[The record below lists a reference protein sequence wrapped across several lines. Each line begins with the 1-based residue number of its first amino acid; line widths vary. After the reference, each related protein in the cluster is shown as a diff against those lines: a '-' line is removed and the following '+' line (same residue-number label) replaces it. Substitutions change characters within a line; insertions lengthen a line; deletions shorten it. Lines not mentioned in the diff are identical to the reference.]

1 MKYKSLSLLPLAAA
15 LAACAGGGGGV
26 AEPHVPVSIP
36 TATPLPAGEVTLS
49 DDSVNIVNI
58 NTANTETHPPRRT
71 RRSLY
76 ASPQNTSAGI
86 SIQQREVEKDYFG
99 YKSKETS
106 FIFQTPGG
114 AQYALSSYSD
124 PIVPSYS
131 SPDFKIPD
139 RHAGQR
145 LADGSRI
152 FICCS
157 DSGATNQAEI
167 TKQDYMKF
175 GAWIGPNGEID
186 LFAGGF
192 PVGKT
197 PASSSYYSSTL
208 ETAGKGKITYQVWG
222 IRVKDGQF
230 VTSSYTPPKGSS
242 FTGYTNTPV
251 LSFITANFNSNK
263 LAGEIRGNSDYGP
276 SVKIENA
283 TISGP
288 SFSGNA
294 TSGGKTGNLEGK
306 FFGKFNGSYG
316 NTETSIGGK
325 ITFKDDRS
333 LDTVFGGVSYV
344 KKLDET
350 ANRDTE
356 HLTKQ

>member
-1 MKYKSLSLLPLAAA
+1 MQ
-15 LAACAGGGGGV
+15 GGGV
-26 AEPHVPVSIP
+26 AEPHIPVSIP
-36 TATPLPAGEVTLS
+36 TATPLPTGEVKLS
-49 DDSVNIVNI
+49 DDNSKIENI
-58 NTANTETHPPRRT
+58 NTAGTG
-71 RRSLY
+71 S
-76 ASPQNTSAGI
+76 TSGI
-86 SIQQREVEKDYFG
+86 SIQQREVEKEPFPG
-99 YKSKETS
+99 YKTKETS

-114 AQYALSSYSD
+114 AQYALSSYAD
-124 PIVPSYS
+124 PITVSYS

-157 DSGATNQAEI
+157 ESGATSYAEI

-197 PASSSYYSSTL
+197 PKPAYSWSDDTP

-263 LAGEIRGNSDYGP
+263 LAGEILGNSDYGP

-283 TISGP
+283 TITGLT
-288 SFSGNA
+288 FSGDA
-294 TSGGKTGNLEGK
+294 TSGGKTGKLEGK
-306 FFGKFNGSYG
+306 FFGKFDSSYG

-325 ITFKDDRS
+325 ITFDGDRS
-333 LDTVFGGVSYV
+333 LDTVFGGVSY
-344 KKLDET
+344 KKELTNTTDQET
-350 ANRDTE
+350 T
-356 HLTKQ
+356 HLTK

>member
-1 MKYKSLSLLPLAAA
+1 MQSPVLT
-15 LAACAGGGGGV
+15 AACRRPCRLCRGGGA

-36 TATPLPAGEVTLS
+36 TATPLPTGEVKLS
-49 DDSVNIVNI
+49 DDNSKIENI
-58 NTANTETHPPRRT
+58 NTADTG
-71 RRSLY
+71 S
-76 ASPQNTSAGI
+76 TSGI
-86 SIQQREVEKDYFG
+86 SIQQRKYEVESYGIKREE
-99 YKSKETS
+99 KA

-114 AQYALSSYSD
+114 AQYALSSYAD
-124 PIVPSYS
+124 PITVSYS

-157 DSGATNQAEI
+157 ESGATSYAEI

-197 PASSSYYSSTL
+197 PKPAYSWGDDTPEAALS
-208 ETAGKGKITYQVWG
+208 KGKITYQVWG

-263 LAGEIRGNSDYGP
+263 LAGKILGNSDYGP
-276 SVKIENA
+276 DVDIQNA
-283 TISGP
+283 TITGLT
-288 SFSGNA
+288 FSGDA
-294 TSGGKTGNLEGK
+294 TSGGKNGKLEGK
-306 FFGKFNGSYG
+306 FFGKFSSSYDSD
-316 NTETSIGGK
+316 TSIGGK

-333 LDTVFGGVSYV
+333 LDTVFGGVSY
-344 KKLDET
+344 KKELENTDQET
-350 ANRDTE
+350 T
-356 HLTKQ
+356 HLTK

>member
-1 MKYKSLSLLPLAAA
+1 MKYKALSLLPLAAA
-15 LAACAGGGGGV
+15 LAACAGGGV

-36 TATPLPAGEVTLS
+36 TATPLTGEVKLS
-49 DDSVNIVNI
+49 SDNSKIENI

-76 ASPQNTSAGI
+76 ASPQNTSSGI
-86 SIQQREVEKDYFG
+86 SIQQREVEKIYFG
-99 YKSKETS
+99 VKSPEKS

-114 AQYALSSYSD
+114 AQYALSSYAD

-197 PASSSYYSSTL
+197 PASSSYYGSSTP
-208 ETAGKGKITYQVWG
+208 ETQGKGKITYQVWG
-222 IRVKDGQF
+222 IRVRNGQF
-230 VTSSYTPPKGSS
+230 VTSSYTPPKNSGYYSS
-242 FTGYTNTPV
+242 TPTNTPV
-251 LSFITANFNSNK
+251 LSFITANFNTHK
-263 LAGEIRGNSDYGP
+263 LSGEIIGNSDYGP
-276 SVKIENA
+276 NVKIENA
-283 TISGP
+283 TIDGL
-288 SFSGNA
+288 SFSGDA
-294 TSGGKTGNLEGK
+294 TSGGKNGKLEGK
-306 FFGKFNGSYG
+306 FFGKFNSTRSSDTG
-316 NTETSIGGK
+316 IGGK

-333 LDTVFGGVSYV
+333 LDTVFGGVIYE
-344 KKLDET
+344 KKLDDKT
-350 ANRDTE
+350 SQDTN
-356 HLTKQ
+356 HLKK

>member
-1 MKYKSLSLLPLAAA
+1 MP
-15 LAACAGGGGGV
+15 GGGV
-26 AEPHVPVSIP
+26 AEPHVPFSIP

-49 DDSVNIVNI
+49 SDNSKIENI
-58 NTANTETHPPRRT
+58 NTANTG
-71 RRSLY
+71 S
-76 ASPQNTSAGI
+76 TSGI
-86 SIQQREVEKDYFG
+86 SIQERAVTKNYFG
-99 YKSKETS
+99 VESQEKS
-106 FIFQTPGG
+106 FIFKTPGG
-114 AQYALSSYSD
+114 AQYTLSSYSD

-131 SPDFKIPD
+131 SPDYKIPD
-139 RHAGQR
+139 RYAGQR

-157 DSGATNQAEI
+157 NSGATSEAEI

-197 PASSSYYSSTL
+197 PKPAYSWGNDTPEAALS
-208 ETAGKGKITYQVWG
+208 KGKITYQVWG

-263 LAGEIRGNSDYGP
+263 LAGKILGNSDYGP
-276 SVKIENA
+276 DVDIQNA
-283 TISGP
+283 TITGLT
-288 SFSGNA
+288 FSGDA
-294 TSGGKTGNLEGK
+294 TSGGKNGKLEGK
-306 FFGKFNGSYG
+306 FFGKFSSSYDSD
-316 NTETSIGGK
+316 TSIGGK

-333 LDTVFGGVSYV
+333 LDTVFGGVSY
-344 KKLDET
+344 KKELENTDQET
-350 ANRDTE
+350 T
-356 HLTKQ
+356 HLTK

>member
-1 MKYKSLSLLPLAAA
+1 MP
-15 LAACAGGGGGV
+15 GGGA

-36 TATPLPAGEVTLS
+36 TATPLPAGEVKLS
-49 DDSVNIVNI
+49 DDNSKIENI
-58 NTANTETHPPRRT
+58 NTADTG
-71 RRSLY
+71 S
-76 ASPQNTSAGI
+76 TSGI
-86 SIQQREVEKDYFG
+86 SIQQRKYEVESYGIKREE
-99 YKSKETS
+99 KA

-114 AQYALSSYSD
+114 AQYALSSYAD
-124 PIVPSYS
+124 PITVSYS

-157 DSGATNQAEI
+157 ESGATSYAEI

-197 PASSSYYSSTL
+197 PKPAYSWGDDTPEAALS
-208 ETAGKGKITYQVWG
+208 KGKITYQVWG

-263 LAGEIRGNSDYGP
+263 LAGKILGNSDYGP
-276 SVKIENA
+276 DVDIQNA
-283 TISGP
+283 TITGLT
-288 SFSGNA
+288 FSGDA
-294 TSGGKTGNLEGK
+294 TSGGKNGKLEGK
-306 FFGKFNGSYG
+306 FFGKFSSSYDSD
-316 NTETSIGGK
+316 TSIGGK

-333 LDTVFGGVSYV
+333 LDTVFGGVSY
-344 KKLDET
+344 KKELENTDQET
-350 ANRDTE
+350 T
-356 HLTKQ
+356 HLTK

>member
-1 MKYKSLSLLPLAAA
+1 M
-15 LAACAGGGGGV
+15 
-26 AEPHVPVSIP
+26 
-36 TATPLPAGEVTLS
+36 PAGEVTLS
-49 DDSVNIVNI
+49 NDSSNIENI
-58 NTANTETHPPRRT
+58 NTAGTG
-71 RRSLY
+71 S
-76 ASPQNTSAGI
+76 TSGI
-86 SIQQREVEKDYFG
+86 SIQQREVEKEPFPG
-99 YKSKETS
+99 YKTKETS
-106 FIFQTPGG
+106 FIFKTPGG
-114 AQYALSSYSD
+114 AQYTLSSYSD

-131 SPDFKIPD
+131 SPDYKIPD
-139 RHAGQR
+139 RYAGQR

-157 DSGATNQAEI
+157 DSGATSEAEI

-197 PASSSYYSSTL
+197 PKLAYSWGDDTP
-208 ETAGKGKITYQVWG
+208 ETTGKGKITYQVWG

-283 TISGP
+283 TITGLT
-288 SFSGNA
+288 FSGDA
-294 TSGGKTGNLEGK
+294 TSGGKNGKLEGK
-306 FFGKFNGSYG
+306 FFGKFNSSYDSD
-316 NTETSIGGK
+316 TSIGGK
-325 ITFKDDRS
+325 ITFDGDRS
-333 LDTVFGGVSYV
+333 LDTVFGGVSY
-344 KKLDET
+344 KKELENTTDRET
-350 ANRDTE
+350 T
-356 HLTKQ
+356 HLTK

>member
-1 MKYKSLSLLPLAAA
+1 MKYKALSLLPLAAA
-15 LAACAGGGGGV
+15 LAACAGGV
-26 AEPHVPVSIP
+26 AEPHVPFSIP
-36 TATPLPAGEVTLS
+36 TATPLPAAEVTLS
-49 DDSVNIVNI
+49 SDSSNIENI
-58 NTANTETHPPRRT
+58 NTAGTG
-71 RRSLY
+71 S
-76 ASPQNTSAGI
+76 TSGI
-86 SIQQREVEKDYFG
+86 SIQQREVEKEPFPG
-99 YKSKETS
+99 YKTKETS

-114 AQYALSSYSD
+114 AQYTLSSYSD

-131 SPDFKIPD
+131 SPDYKIPD
-139 RHAGQR
+139 RYAGQR

-157 DSGATNQAEI
+157 DSGATSYAEI

-197 PASSSYYSSTL
+197 PKPAYSWGDDTP
-208 ETAGKGKITYQVWG
+208 ETTGKGKITYQVWG

-263 LAGEIRGNSDYGP
+263 LAGEILGNSDYGP

-283 TISGP
+283 TITGLT
-288 SFSGNA
+288 FSGDA
-294 TSGGKTGNLEGK
+294 TSGGKNGKLEGK
-306 FFGKFNGSYG
+306 FFGKFNSSYDSD
-316 NTETSIGGK
+316 TSIGGK
-325 ITFKDDRS
+325 ITFDGARS
-333 LDTVFGGVSYV
+333 LDTVFGGVSY
-344 KKLDET
+344 KKELENTTDRET
-350 ANRDTE
+350 T
-356 HLTKQ
+356 HLTK

>member
-1 MKYKSLSLLPLAAA
+1 G
-15 LAACAGGGGGV
+15 GGGGGV

-36 TATPLPAGEVTLS
+36 TATPLPGEVTLS

-58 NTANTETHPPRRT
+58 NTAGTG
-71 RRSLY
+71 S
-76 ASPQNTSAGI
+76 TSSGI
-86 SIQQREVEKDYFG
+86 SIQQRKYNVTSYGFTREEKA
-99 YKSKETS
+99 
-106 FIFQTPGG
+106 FIFKTPGG
-114 AQYALSSYSD
+114 AQYTLSSYAD

-230 VTSSYTPPKGSS
+230 VTSSYTPPKNSS
-242 FTGYTNTPV
+242 SYLYKPTNTPV

-263 LAGEIRGNSDYGP
+263 LAGEIIGNSDYGP
-276 SVKIENA
+276 DVKIENA
-283 TISGP
+283 TIDGL

-294 TSGGKTGNLEGK
+294 TSGGKTGKLDGK
-306 FFGKFNGSYG
+306 FFGKFDSTRSSDTG
-316 NTETSIGGK
+316 IGGK

-333 LDTVFGGVSYV
+333 LDTVFGGVIYE
-344 KKLDET
+344 KKLDDKT
-350 ANRDTE
+350 SQDTT
-356 HLTKQ
+356 HLTK

>member
-1 MKYKSLSLLPLAAA
+1 M
-15 LAACAGGGGGV
+15 
-26 AEPHVPVSIP
+26 SIP

-157 DSGATNQAEI
+157 DSGATTYAEI

-175 GAWIGPNGEID
+175 GAWIGTNGEID

-197 PASSSYYSSTL
+197 PKPAYSWGDDTP

-263 LAGEIRGNSDYGP
+263 LAGKIIGNSDYGP
-276 SVKIENA
+276 DVEIKEAQID
-283 TISGP
+283 GL
-288 SFSGNA
+288 SFSGDA
-294 TSGGKTGNLEGK
+294 TSGGKTGKLEGK
-306 FFGKFNGSYG
+306 FFGKFDSSYDRD
-316 NTETSIGGK
+316 TSIGGK
-325 ITFKDDRS
+325 ITFDGDRS
-333 LDTVFGGVSYV
+333 LDTVFGGVSY
-344 KKLDET
+344 KKELENNTDMST
-350 ANRDTE
+350 T
-356 HLTKQ
+356 HLTK

>member
-1 MKYKSLSLLPLAAA
+1 MKYKALSLLPLVAA
-15 LAACAGGGGGV
+15 LAACAGGGV

-36 TATPLPAGEVTLS
+36 TATPLTGEVKLT
-49 DDSVNIVNI
+49 DDNSKIENI
-58 NTANTETHPPRRT
+58 NTANTG
-71 RRSLY
+71 
-76 ASPQNTSAGI
+76 NTSGI
-86 SIQQREVEKDYFG
+86 SIQQREYKVNNYGVESTAKA
-99 YKSKETS
+99 
-106 FIFQTPGG
+106 FIFKTPGG
-114 AQYALSSYSD
+114 AQYTLSSYAD

-197 PASSSYYSSTL
+197 PKPAYSWGDDTP

-263 LAGEIRGNSDYGP
+263 LAGKILGNSDYGP
-276 SVKIENA
+276 DVDIQNA
-283 TISGP
+283 TITGLT
-288 SFSGNA
+288 FSGDA
-294 TSGGKTGNLEGK
+294 TSGGKNGKLEGK
-306 FFGKFNGSYG
+306 FFGKFSSSYDSD
-316 NTETSIGGK
+316 TSIGGK
-325 ITFKDDRS
+325 ITFDGDRS
-333 LDTVFGGVSYV
+333 LDTVFGGVSY
-344 KKLDET
+344 KKELENTTDRET
-350 ANRDTE
+350 T
-356 HLTKQ
+356 HLTK

>member
-1 MKYKSLSLLPLAAA
+1 MQ
-15 LAACAGGGGGV
+15 GGV

-157 DSGATNQAEI
+157 DSGATTYAEI

-197 PASSSYYSSTL
+197 PKPAYSWGDDTP

-263 LAGEIRGNSDYGP
+263 LAGKIIGNSDYGP
-276 SVKIENA
+276 DVEIKEAQID
-283 TISGP
+283 GL
-288 SFSGNA
+288 SFSGDA
-294 TSGGKTGNLEGK
+294 TSGGKTGKLEGK
-306 FFGKFNGSYG
+306 FFGKFDSSYDRD
-316 NTETSIGGK
+316 TSIGGK
-325 ITFKDDRS
+325 ITFDGDRS
-333 LDTVFGGVSYV
+333 LDTVFGGVSY
-344 KKLDET
+344 KKELENNT
-350 ANRDTE
+350 DTSTT
-356 HLTKQ
+356 HLTK

>member
-1 MKYKSLSLLPLAAA
+1 MKYKALSLLPLAAA
-15 LAACAGGGGGV
+15 LAACAGGGV

-36 TATPLPAGEVTLS
+36 TATPLPKGEVTLS
-49 DDSVNIVNI
+49 SDNGNIENI
-58 NTANTETHPPRRT
+58 NT
-71 RRSLY
+71 
-76 ASPQNTSAGI
+76 TSTGSTSVI
-86 SIQQREVEKDYFG
+86 SIQERAVTKNYFG
-99 YKSKETS
+99 VESQEKA

-114 AQYALSSYSD
+114 AQYALSSYAD
-124 PIVPSYS
+124 PITVSYS

-157 DSGATNQAEI
+157 DSGATDEAEI

-192 PVGKT
+192 PIGKT
-197 PASSSYYSSTL
+197 PPPAFSWGSPTT

-222 IRVKDGQF
+222 IRVRNGQF

-242 FTGYTNTPV
+242 WSGYQNTPV

-263 LAGEIRGNSDYGP
+263 LAGKILGNSDYGP
-276 SVKIENA
+276 DVDITDAKINGL
-283 TISGP
+283 T
-288 SFSGNA
+288 FSGDA
-294 TSGGKTGNLEGK
+294 TSGGKTGKLDGK

-333 LDTVFGGVSYV
+333 LDTVFGGVSYESKLNDTSDMSTDHL
-344 KKLDET
+344 KK
-350 ANRDTE
+350 
-356 HLTKQ
+356 

>member
-1 MKYKSLSLLPLAAA
+1 MP
-15 LAACAGGGGGV
+15 GGGV
-26 AEPHVPVSIP
+26 AEPHVPFSIP
-36 TATPLPAGEVTLS
+36 TATPLTGEVTLS
-49 DDSVNIVNI
+49 TDSANIENI
-58 NTANTETHPPRRT
+58 NTAGTG
-71 RRSLY
+71 S
-76 ASPQNTSAGI
+76 TSGI
-86 SIQQREVEKDYFG
+86 SIQQREVEKEPFPG
-99 YKSKETS
+99 YKTKETS

-114 AQYALSSYSD
+114 AQYTLSSYSD

-131 SPDFKIPD
+131 SPDYKIPD
-139 RHAGQR
+139 RYAGQR

-157 DSGATNQAEI
+157 DSGATSEAEI

-197 PASSSYYSSTL
+197 PKPAYSWGDDTP

-263 LAGEIRGNSDYGP
+263 LAGKILGNSDYGP
-276 SVKIENA
+276 DVDIQNA
-283 TISGP
+283 TITGLT
-288 SFSGNA
+288 FSGDA
-294 TSGGKTGNLEGK
+294 TSGGKNGKLEGK
-306 FFGKFNGSYG
+306 FFGKFSSSYDSD
-316 NTETSIGGK
+316 TSIGGK
-325 ITFKDDRS
+325 ITFDGDRS
-333 LDTVFGGVSYV
+333 LDTVFGGVSY
-344 KKLDET
+344 KKELENTDQET
-350 ANRDTE
+350 T
-356 HLTKQ
+356 HLTK

>member
-1 MKYKSLSLLPLAAA
+1 MP
-15 LAACAGGGGGV
+15 GGGV
-26 AEPHVPVSIP
+26 AEPHVPFSIP
-36 TATPLPAGEVTLS
+36 TATPLTGEVKLS
-49 DDSVNIVNI
+49 DDNSKIENI
-58 NTANTETHPPRRT
+58 NTAGTG
-71 RRSLY
+71 S
-76 ASPQNTSAGI
+76 TSSGI
-86 SIQQREVEKDYFG
+86 SIQEREYKVNNYG
-99 YKSKETS
+99 YESTQKA
-106 FIFQTPGG
+106 FIFKTPGG
-114 AQYALSSYSD
+114 AQYALSSYAD
-124 PIVPSYS
+124 PITPSYS

-157 DSGATNQAEI
+157 DSGATDQAEI

-197 PASSSYYSSTL
+197 PPPAWGTYTP
-208 ETAGKGKITYQVWG
+208 ETQGKGKITYQVWG

-263 LAGEIRGNSDYGP
+263 LAGKILGNSDYGP
-276 SVKIENA
+276 DVDIQNA
-283 TISGP
+283 TITGLT
-288 SFSGNA
+288 FSGDA
-294 TSGGKTGNLEGK
+294 TSGGKTGKLEGK
-306 FFGKFNGSYG
+306 FFGKFDSSWG
-316 NTETSIGGK
+316 NADTSIGGK
-325 ITFKDDRS
+325 ITFDGDRS
-333 LDTVFGGVSYV
+333 LDTVFGGVSY
-344 KKLDET
+344 KKELENTDQET
-350 ANRDTE
+350 T
-356 HLTKQ
+356 HLTK

>member
-1 MKYKSLSLLPLAAA
+1 MKYKALSLLPLAAA
-15 LAACAGGGGGV
+15 LAACAGGV
-26 AEPHVPVSIP
+26 VEPHVPVSIP
-36 TATPLPAGEVTLS
+36 TATPLTGEVKLS
-49 DDSVNIVNI
+49 SDNSKIENI

-76 ASPQNTSAGI
+76 ASPQNTSSGI
-86 SIQQREVEKDYFG
+86 SIQQREVEKIYFG
-99 YKSKETS
+99 VKSPEKS

-114 AQYALSSYSD
+114 AQYALSSYAD

-152 FICCS
+152 FVCCS
-157 DSGATNQAEI
+157 DSGATSYAEI

-197 PASSSYYSSTL
+197 PKPKYSWGNDTP
-208 ETAGKGKITYQVWG
+208 ETQGKGKITYQVWG
-222 IRVKDGQF
+222 IRVRNGQF
-230 VTSSYTPPKGSS
+230 VTSSYTPPKNS
-242 FTGYTNTPV
+242 GYTFSPTNTPV

-263 LAGEIRGNSDYGP
+263 LAGKILGNSDYGP
-276 SVKIENA
+276 DVEIKDAMINQL
-283 TISGP
+283 
-288 SFSGNA
+288 SFSGTA

-306 FFGKFNGSYG
+306 FFGKFGSSYDSD
-316 NTETSIGGK
+316 TSIGGK
-325 ITFKDDRS
+325 ITFQDDRS
-333 LDTVFGGVSYV
+333 LDTVFGGVSYER
-344 KKLDET
+344 KLD
-350 ANRDTE
+350 DTSDMSTD
-356 HLTKQ
+356 HLKKQ

>member
-1 MKYKSLSLLPLAAA
+1 MP
-15 LAACAGGGGGV
+15 GGGV

-36 TATPLPAGEVTLS
+36 TATPLPTGEVKLS
-49 DDSVNIVNI
+49 DDNSKIENI
-58 NTANTETHPPRRT
+58 NTADTG
-71 RRSLY
+71 S
-76 ASPQNTSAGI
+76 TSGI
-86 SIQQREVEKDYFG
+86 SIQQRKYEVESYGIKREE
-99 YKSKETS
+99 KA

-114 AQYALSSYSD
+114 AQYALSSYAD
-124 PIVPSYS
+124 PITVSYS

-157 DSGATNQAEI
+157 DSGATGEAEI

-197 PASSSYYSSTL
+197 PTSSSYYGSSTP
-208 ETAGKGKITYQVWG
+208 ETQGKGKITYQVWG

-333 LDTVFGGVSYV
+333 LDTVFGGVSYER
-344 KKLDET
+344 KLD
-350 ANRDTE
+350 DTSQDTT
-356 HLTKQ
+356 HLTK

>member
-1 MKYKSLSLLPLAAA
+1 MKYKALSLLPLVAA
-15 LAACAGGGGGV
+15 LAACAGGGV

-36 TATPLPAGEVTLS
+36 TATPLTGEVKLT
-49 DDSVNIVNI
+49 DDNSKIENI
-58 NTANTETHPPRRT
+58 NTANTG
-71 RRSLY
+71 
-76 ASPQNTSAGI
+76 NTSGI
-86 SIQQREVEKDYFG
+86 SIQQREYKVNNYGVESTAKA
-99 YKSKETS
+99 
-106 FIFQTPGG
+106 FIFKTPGG
-114 AQYALSSYSD
+114 AQYTLSSYAD

-157 DSGATNQAEI
+157 DSGATREAEI

-197 PASSSYYSSTL
+197 PTSSSYYGSSTP
-208 ETAGKGKITYQVWG
+208 ETQGKGKITYQVWG

-263 LAGEIRGNSDYGP
+263 LAGKIIGNSDYGP

-283 TISGP
+283 TITGLT
-288 SFSGNA
+288 FSGDA
-294 TSGGKTGNLEGK
+294 TSGGKNGKLEGK
-306 FFGKFNGSYG
+306 FFGKFNSSYDSD
-316 NTETSIGGK
+316 TSIGGK
-325 ITFKDDRS
+325 ITFDGARS
-333 LDTVFGGVSYV
+333 LDTVFGGVSY
-344 KKLDET
+344 KKELENTTDRET
-350 ANRDTE
+350 T
-356 HLTKQ
+356 HLTK

>member
-15 LAACAGGGGGV
+15 LAACAGGGV
-26 AEPHVPVSIP
+26 AEPHVPFSIP
-36 TATPLPAGEVTLS
+36 TATPLTGEVTLS
-49 DDSVNIVNI
+49 SDSNNIENI
-58 NTANTETHPPRRT
+58 NTADTG
-71 RRSLY
+71 S
-76 ASPQNTSAGI
+76 TSGI
-86 SIQQREVEKDYFG
+86 SIQERAVTKNYFG
-99 YKSKETS
+99 VESQEKS
-106 FIFQTPGG
+106 FIFKTPGG
-114 AQYALSSYSD
+114 AQYTLSSYSD

-131 SPDFKIPD
+131 SPDYKIPD
-139 RHAGQR
+139 RYAGQR

-157 DSGATNQAEI
+157 NSGATSEAEI

-197 PASSSYYSSTL
+197 PKPAYSWGDDTP

-263 LAGEIRGNSDYGP
+263 LAGKILGNSDYGP
-276 SVKIENA
+276 DVDIQNA
-283 TISGP
+283 TITGLT
-288 SFSGNA
+288 FSGDA
-294 TSGGKTGNLEGK
+294 TSGGKNGKLEGK
-306 FFGKFNGSYG
+306 FFGKFSSNYDSD
-316 NTETSIGGK
+316 TSIGGK

-333 LDTVFGGVSYV
+333 LDTVFGGVSY
-344 KKLDET
+344 KKELENTDQET
-350 ANRDTE
+350 T
-356 HLTKQ
+356 HLTK

>member
-1 MKYKSLSLLPLAAA
+1 MKYKALSLLPLAAA
-15 LAACAGGGGGV
+15 LAACAGGGV
-26 AEPHVPVSIP
+26 AEPHVPFSIP
-36 TATPLPAGEVTLS
+36 TATPLTGEVTLS
-49 DDSVNIVNI
+49 SDSNNIENI
-58 NTANTETHPPRRT
+58 NTAGTG
-71 RRSLY
+71 S
-76 ASPQNTSAGI
+76 TSGI
-86 SIQQREVEKDYFG
+86 SIQQREVEKEPFPG
-99 YKSKETS
+99 YKTKETS

-114 AQYALSSYSD
+114 AQYTLSSYSD

-131 SPDFKIPD
+131 SPDYKIPD
-139 RHAGQR
+139 RYAGQR

-157 DSGATNQAEI
+157 DSGATSEAEI

-197 PASSSYYSSTL
+197 PKPAYSWGDDTP

-263 LAGEIRGNSDYGP
+263 LAGKILGNSDYGP
-276 SVKIENA
+276 DVDIQNA
-283 TISGP
+283 TITGLT
-288 SFSGNA
+288 FSGDA
-294 TSGGKTGNLEGK
+294 TSGGKNGKLEGK
-306 FFGKFNGSYG
+306 FFGKFSSSYDSD
-316 NTETSIGGK
+316 TSIGGK
-325 ITFKDDRS
+325 ITFDGDRS
-333 LDTVFGGVSYV
+333 LDTVFGGVSY
-344 KKLDET
+344 KKELENTTDRET
-350 ANRDTE
+350 T
-356 HLTKQ
+356 HLTK

>member
-1 MKYKSLSLLPLAAA
+1 MR
-15 LAACAGGGGGV
+15 GGGV

-157 DSGATNQAEI
+157 DSGATTYAEI

-175 GAWIGPNGEID
+175 GAWIGTNGEID

-197 PASSSYYSSTL
+197 PKPAYSWGDDTP

-263 LAGEIRGNSDYGP
+263 LAGKIIGNSDYGP
-276 SVKIENA
+276 DVEIKEAQID
-283 TISGP
+283 GL
-288 SFSGNA
+288 SFSGDA
-294 TSGGKTGNLEGK
+294 TSGGKTGKLEGK
-306 FFGKFNGSYG
+306 FFGKFDSSYDRD
-316 NTETSIGGK
+316 TSIGGK
-325 ITFKDDRS
+325 ITFDGDRS
-333 LDTVFGGVSYV
+333 LDTVFGGVSY
-344 KKLDET
+344 KKELENNTDMST
-350 ANRDTE
+350 T
-356 HLTKQ
+356 HLTK

>member
-1 MKYKSLSLLPLAAA
+1 MKYKALSLLPLVAA
-15 LAACAGGGGGV
+15 LAACAGGGGV

-36 TATPLPAGEVTLS
+36 TATPLPKGEVTLS
-49 DDSVNIVNI
+49 SDNGKIENI
-58 NTANTETHPPRRT
+58 NT
-71 RRSLY
+71 
-76 ASPQNTSAGI
+76 TSTGSTSVI
-86 SIQQREVEKDYFG
+86 SIQERAVTKNYFG
-99 YKSKETS
+99 VESQEKS
-106 FIFQTPGG
+106 FIFKTPGG
-114 AQYALSSYSD
+114 AQYTLSSYAD
-124 PIVPSYS
+124 PITVSYS

-139 RHAGQR
+139 HHAGQR

-157 DSGATNQAEI
+157 DSGATSYAEI

-197 PASSSYYSSTL
+197 PPPAFSYGSSTP
-208 ETAGKGKITYQVWG
+208 ETKGTGKITYQVWG

-294 TSGGKTGNLEGK
+294 TSGGKTGKLEGK
-306 FFGKFNGSYG
+306 FFGKFNGYRD
-316 NTETSIGGK
+316 TETSIGGK
-325 ITFKDDRS
+325 ITFDGDRS
-333 LDTVFGGVSYV
+333 LDTVFGGVSY
-344 KKLDET
+344 KKELKNTTDQET
-350 ANRDTE
+350 T
-356 HLTKQ
+356 HLKKQ

>member
-1 MKYKSLSLLPLAAA
+1 MP
-15 LAACAGGGGGV
+15 GGV

-36 TATPLPAGEVTLS
+36 TATPLPKGEVTLS
-49 DDSVNIVNI
+49 SDNGNIENI

-76 ASPQNTSAGI
+76 ASPQNTSSGI
-86 SIQQREVEKDYFG
+86 SIQQREVEKIYFG
-99 YKSKETS
+99 VKSPEKS

-114 AQYALSSYSD
+114 AQYALSSYAD

-197 PASSSYYSSTL
+197 PPPAFSWGSSTT
-208 ETAGKGKITYQVWG
+208 ETALSKGKITYQVWG

-251 LSFITANFNSNK
+251 RSFITANFNTQK
-263 LAGEIRGNSDYGP
+263 LAGEIIGNSDYGP
-276 SVKIENA
+276 SVEIKEAAIN
-283 TISGP
+283 GL
-288 SFSGNA
+288 SFSGDA
-294 TSGGKTGNLEGK
+294 TSGGKTGKLEGK
-306 FFGKFNGSYG
+306 FFGKFNGYRD
-316 NTETSIGGK
+316 TETSIGGK
-325 ITFKDDRS
+325 ITFDGDRS

>member
-1 MKYKSLSLLPLAAA
+1 MKYKALSLLPLVAA
-15 LAACAGGGGGV
+15 LAACAGGGGV

-36 TATPLPAGEVTLS
+36 TATPLTGEVKLT
-49 DDSVNIVNI
+49 DDNSKIENI
-58 NTANTETHPPRRT
+58 NTANTG
-71 RRSLY
+71 
-76 ASPQNTSAGI
+76 NTSGI
-86 SIQQREVEKDYFG
+86 SIQQREYKVNNYGVESTAKA
-99 YKSKETS
+99 
-106 FIFQTPGG
+106 FIFKTPSG
-114 AQYALSSYSD
+114 AQYTLSSYAD

-222 IRVKDGQF
+222 IRVRNGQF
-230 VTSSYTPPKGSS
+230 VTSSYTPPKNSGYYSS
-242 FTGYTNTPV
+242 TPTNTPV

-263 LAGEIRGNSDYGP
+263 LAGEIIGNSDYGP

-283 TISGP
+283 TINSL
-288 SFSGNA
+288 SFSGTA

-306 FFGKFNGSYG
+306 FFGKFNGYRD
-316 NTETSIGGK
+316 TETSIGGK
-325 ITFKDDRS
+325 ITFDGDRS
-333 LDTVFGGVSYV
+333 LDTVFGGVSY
-344 KKLDET
+344 KKELENNT
-350 ANRDTE
+350 DTSTT
-356 HLTKQ
+356 HLTK

>member
-1 MKYKSLSLLPLAAA
+1 MPPPLPPVQ
-15 LAACAGGGGGV
+15 GGGV
-26 AEPHVPVSIP
+26 AEPHIPVSIP
-36 TATPLPAGEVTLS
+36 TATPLPTGEVKLS
-49 DDSVNIVNI
+49 DDNSKIENI
-58 NTANTETHPPRRT
+58 NTAGTG
-71 RRSLY
+71 S
-76 ASPQNTSAGI
+76 TSGI
-86 SIQQREVEKDYFG
+86 SIQQREVEKEPFPG
-99 YKSKETS
+99 YKTKETS

-114 AQYALSSYSD
+114 AQYALSSYAD
-124 PIVPSYS
+124 PITVSYS

-157 DSGATNQAEI
+157 ESGATSYAEI

-197 PASSSYYSSTL
+197 PKPAYSWSDDTP

-230 VTSSYTPPKGSS
+230 VTSSYTPPKNS
-242 FTGYTNTPV
+242 GYTFNPTNTPV

-263 LAGEIRGNSDYGP
+263 LAGKIIGNSDYGP
-276 SVKIENA
+276 DVEIKEAQID
-283 TISGP
+283 GL
-288 SFSGNA
+288 SFSGDA
-294 TSGGKTGNLEGK
+294 TSGGKTGKLEGK
-306 FFGKFNGSYG
+306 FFGKFNSSYDSD
-316 NTETSIGGK
+316 TSIGGK
-325 ITFKDDRS
+325 ITFDGDRS
-333 LDTVFGGVSYV
+333 LDTVFGGVSY
-344 KKLDET
+344 KKELESTTDRET
-350 ANRDTE
+350 T
-356 HLTKQ
+356 HLTK